1 MLNIEKNWLTNSSIW
16 HNFSLVIPS
25 VVDGSLTWTMKKN
38 DTI

>member
-25 VVDGSLTWTMKKN
+25 KVEGSQMLLK
-38 DTI
+38 